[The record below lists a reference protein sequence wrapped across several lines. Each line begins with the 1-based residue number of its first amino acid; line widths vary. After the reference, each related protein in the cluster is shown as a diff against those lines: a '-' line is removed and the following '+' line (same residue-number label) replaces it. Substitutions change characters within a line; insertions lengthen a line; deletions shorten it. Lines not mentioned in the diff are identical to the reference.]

1 MKGIER
7 HQIISPG
14 QIRRPEIIFGHNG
27 NQLKAIK
34 FADELVELIN
44 RIAAEMRK
52 IAVRFYFIYYNI
64 TIMIF

>member
-14 QIRRPEIIFGHNG
+14 QIRGSEIVFGHNG
-27 NQLKAIK
+27 NKLQAIQ

-52 IAVRFYFIYYNI
+52 MTIRFYFIYYNI